1 MLTSARHILKRYY
14 FMDNIHDIKLFL
26 EPQSIAIIG
35 ISRKTGEK
43 HDNALQNLLAYGYR
57 GRIYP
62 VNPNA
67 DEILGI
73 KAYPSIKS
81 IENPVDHAVIV
92 TPRTQVPGHIRD
104 CAEKGVKAITI
115 VTQGFSDAG
124 DDEGQ
129 YLHKEIVRLASTT
142 GVRILGPNSF
152 GSANVYTNFCPAFA
166 KLQMQRNPVALVCQ
180 SGMLFNGVSEYR
192 FVGKGID
199 VANIT
204 NVDFADCLEY
214 FEQDPQVKVIVLHI
228 EGMPDARR
236 FLKIARRVSMKK
248 PVIAL
253 KTGRGEQGI
262 AAAQSHTGS
271 LAGKNE
277 VWDSAFKQAGVISVD
292 NLEELVDVTR
302 TLSML
307 PVMDNPN
314 VAVATFSG
322 GTGIMALDG
331 MRNSKLRSG
340 DLPPKTRDLLKKHTP
355 AWLSV
360 GNPLDYWP
368 MIMGADNQPGMI
380 IEILEPLLQDNSFGG
395 IIFIQ
400 IVPDE
405 YRGEYA
411 KQILTG
417 MVEKYPHRPLTAIF
431 TGPLNSEYVKKLQEE
446 GKVLAFPTPERAS
459 RALARLW
466 QYSEYRRQNAVY

>member
-1 MLTSARHILKRYY
+1 
-14 FMDNIHDIKLFL
+14 MDNIQDIKLFL

-35 ISRKTGEK
+35 ISRKTGDK
-43 HDNALQNLLAYGYR
+43 HDNALQNLLSYGYQ
-57 GRIYP
+57 GKIYP

-67 DEILGI
+67 NEILGL

-81 IENPVDHAVIV
+81 IDGPVDHAVIV

-104 CAEKGVKAITI
+104 CAETGVRAITI
-115 VTQGFSDAG
+115 VTQGFSDSG

-129 YLHKEIVRLASTT
+129 HLHKEIVRLATDT
-142 GVRILGPNSF
+142 GVRVLGPNSF
-152 GSANVYTNFCPAFA
+152 GSANVYTNFCSAFA
-166 KLQMQRNPVALVCQ
+166 KLSMQNNPVAIVCQ

-214 FEQDPQVKVIVLHI
+214 FEQDPQIKVIVLHI

-236 FLKIARRVSMKK
+236 FLRVARRISLKK
-248 PVIAL
+248 PIIAL
-253 KTGRGEQGI
+253 KTGRSEQGM

-277 VWDSAFKQAGVISVD
+277 IWDAALRQAGIISVD

-307 PVMDNPN
+307 PLMDNPN
-314 VAVATFSG
+314 IAVATFSG

-331 MRNSKLRSG
+331 MRNTELHIGS
-340 DLPPKTRDLLKKHTP
+340 LPAKTRDLLKKHTP
-355 AWLSV
+355 GWLAL

-368 MIMGADNQPGMI
+368 MVMGVENQAGMI
-380 IEILEPLLQDNSFGG
+380 LEIVETLLQDNSFGG
-395 IIFIQ
+395 IMFIQ

-405 YRGEYA
+405 YRGENA
-411 KQILTG
+411 RHILTSI
-417 MVEKYPHRPLTAIF
+417 VDKYPSRPLAAIF
-431 TGPLNSEYVKKLQEE
+431 TGPLNSEYVKILQEE
-446 GKVLAFPTPERAS
+446 GKVLAFATPERAS

-466 QYSEYRRQNAVY
+466 QYSEHRRQNANT